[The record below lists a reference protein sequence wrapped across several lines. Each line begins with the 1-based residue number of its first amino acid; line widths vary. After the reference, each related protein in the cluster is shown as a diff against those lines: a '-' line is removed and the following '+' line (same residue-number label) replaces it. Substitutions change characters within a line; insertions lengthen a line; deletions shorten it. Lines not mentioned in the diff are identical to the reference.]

1 MKSRIKYNI
10 LFVLVYYLRLHKN
23 VRVCWNG
30 FQVTHQDF
38 MGHPKPTKMANDRPL
53 RYLFKEQ
60 SNDPAV
66 NQPVNATQMV
76 RNSTP
81 CIASLLCQLEAE
93 IQTLRIFSGAAKAI
107 ASPIIWDFVL
117 IQLYH
122 FHLGHLTSNPLEK
135 EQFFLEG
142 LKSAPSGNSFSYD
155 TPEG

>member
-10 LFVLVYYLRLHKN
+10 LFVLVYYLRPYKN
-23 VRVCWNG
+23 VRVCWYG

-81 CIASLLCQLEAE
+81 CIASLLTKPKTE

-107 ASPIIWDFVL
+107 ASPIIRDFVL
-117 IQLYH
+117 IQVN
-122 FHLGHLTSNPLEK
+122 HLPLEH
-135 EQFFLEG
+135 L
-142 LKSAPSGNSFSYD
+142 
-155 TPEG
+155 